1 MFDEQAC
8 TQCGICLHKCPFM
21 ELPLTEA
28 KEEIVR
34 AIAGSPSQRL
44 LESCASCLACTEL
57 CPQGNDPYDLILS
70 LLEKRYRATGMPRK
84 GGVLLPYLQPNLW
97 SYVQARLPADEKQ
110 LLTDWESPCEA
121 DEILFPG
128 CNTSLLPFITQTKLL
143 DGMKIHGSQKLCCG
157 TYYYQMGFMDA
168 TKEIAERLQT
178 HFKKMGLQRM
188 VTFCAGCNYMFGR
201 FHPEK
206 LGVDHGFEVVH
217 LLEVLRERID
227 SGKIKITNS
236 LSGTAA
242 VHDPCFFRPYNDK
255 FYDLARD
262 LLSMLGLTPVEMR
275 HNRKTSL
282 CCGLGCGC
290 TTFEVE
296 RMAKVAHRRVEEGL
310 ATRADIFVTFCTGC
324 THMLSTAKRLWPDS
338 QPLHYFLELLQKA
351 TGEQPVARER
361 ERADDFITATALYKC
376 ASYMGRFH
384 GRMWLEPI
392 AANPN
397 QFPQWKDRIAL
408 LKPLEPLIAAKFL
421 RPVLLTFFKGVIGA
435 KGMFS
440 KAQKVE

>member
-188 VTFCAGCNYMFGR
+188 VTF
-201 FHPEK
+201 
-206 LGVDHGFEVVH
+206 
-217 LLEVLRERID
+217 
-227 SGKIKITNS
+227 
-236 LSGTAA
+236 
-242 VHDPCFFRPYNDK
+242 
-255 FYDLARD
+255 
-262 LLSMLGLTPVEMR
+262 
-275 HNRKTSL
+275 
-282 CCGLGCGC
+282 
-290 TTFEVE
+290 
-296 RMAKVAHRRVEEGL
+296 
-310 ATRADIFVTFCTGC
+310 
-324 THMLSTAKRLWPDS
+324 
-338 QPLHYFLELLQKA
+338 
-351 TGEQPVARER
+351 
-361 ERADDFITATALYKC
+361 
-376 ASYMGRFH
+376 
-384 GRMWLEPI
+384 
-392 AANPN
+392 
-397 QFPQWKDRIAL
+397 
-408 LKPLEPLIAAKFL
+408 
-421 RPVLLTFFKGVIGA
+421 
-435 KGMFS
+435 
-440 KAQKVE
+440 